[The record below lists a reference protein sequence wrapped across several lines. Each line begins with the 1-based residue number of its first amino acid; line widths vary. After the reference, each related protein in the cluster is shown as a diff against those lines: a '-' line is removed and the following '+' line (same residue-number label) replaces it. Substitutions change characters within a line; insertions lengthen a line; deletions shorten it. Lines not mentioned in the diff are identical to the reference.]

1 MVLNPCLHLVFV
13 SERKLTSIIA
23 YTVLT
28 SDVLFSAVHLFGYM
42 ENTIT
47 TWGYYGE
54 FLFLHLRLCRPDSMF
69 CHGLGINVGS
79 FWPPPSCLL
88 CSGHGG
94 LNRAHFSYINI
105 VYIALSTSS
114 FHHLVSGF
122 HWWFFEILQTSVAA
136 SSKGPFSFDQAQTSH
151 LSVYIRRNPF
161 FNHFLRGISVFGYYP
176 YFSVFCINCRLI
188 NRNPQLTLCS
198 WTVPRTHAWAGT
210 IVRPLPGELRP
221 RGPIHVTPLG
231 SIITNTATPLRNIE
245 SAQCRMRRHRIPV

>member
-1 MVLNPCLHLVFV
+1 MSYTHFFKT
-13 SERKLTSIIA
+13 SYKLPHFDVIISLGCHWHQWILSLFQVYA
-23 YTVLT
+23 YPSVPLSACPSQMTLLLW
-28 SDVLFSAVHLFGYM
+28 LFKDFRYQP
-42 ENTIT
+42 E
-47 TWGYYGE
+47 TWWDDAQYHE
-54 FLFLHLRLCRPDSMF
+54 
-69 CHGLGINVGS
+69 
-79 FWPPPSCLL
+79 
-88 CSGHGG
+88 
-94 LNRAHFSYINI
+94 
-105 VYIALSTSS
+105 
-114 FHHLVSGF
+114 
-122 HWWFFEILQTSVAA
+122 
-136 SSKGPFSFDQAQTSH
+136 QTSH
-151 LSVYIRRNPF
+151 LSVYIRRNPY

>member
-1 MVLNPCLHLVFV
+1 MRLQSFKISAGAVFYMKDFTIWKGWESYQSSQNEAREVQHCNGSGSADKYTLNV
-13 SERKLTSIIA
+13 
-23 YTVLT
+23 
-28 SDVLFSAVHLFGYM
+28 
-42 ENTIT
+42 
-47 TWGYYGE
+47 
-54 FLFLHLRLCRPDSMF
+54 
-69 CHGLGINVGS
+69 
-79 FWPPPSCLL
+79 
-88 CSGHGG
+88 
-94 LNRAHFSYINI
+94 
-105 VYIALSTSS
+105 
-114 FHHLVSGF
+114 
-122 HWWFFEILQTSVAA
+122 QTSR
-136 SSKGPFSFDQAQTSH
+136 
-151 LSVYIRRNPF
+151 LSVYIRRNPY

>member
-1 MVLNPCLHLVFV
+1 MECLFHTYGSSIWHPCYTCHLESPSPMRCQNGLEVVVHGISVLKTTLNPINQSIVWPCPKQCSSLFQYKPKYPCYSHLTHWGRVTHICV
-13 SERKLTSIIA
+13 SKLTIIG
-23 YTVLT
+23 
-28 SDVLFSAVHLFGYM
+28 SD
-42 ENTIT
+42 N
-47 TWGYYGE
+47 
-54 FLFLHLRLCRPDSMF
+54 
-69 CHGLGINVGS
+69 GLSPGRSQAIIWTNAGI
-79 FWPPPSCLL
+79 LL
-88 CSGHGG
+88 IGD
-94 LNRAHFSYINI
+94 L
-105 VYIALSTSS
+105 
-114 FHHLVSGF
+114 
-122 HWWFFEILQTSVAA
+122 
-136 SSKGPFSFDQAQTSH
+136 QTSH